1 MAADFLVE
9 RNAGDR
15 ELVVH
20 NYGQFREEEMLMRPT
35 NLVPGKDFVVIADE
49 TTPQRALSQGR
60 AYFAGQHQSPHRIQC
75 WVAGALARRAC
86 LKETP

>member
-9 RNAGDR
+9 RNAGDG

-35 NLVPGKDFVVIADE
+35 NLVPGDDFVVIADE
-49 TTPQRALSQGR
+49 TTAQRALSR
-60 AYFAGQHQSPHRIQC
+60 AREYFAGQHQSPHRIRC
-75 WVAGALARRAC
+75 WVAGALARQAC
-86 LKETP
+86 LRGTP